1 MFGNI
6 GDPEL
11 IRTGCGEV
19 TLHQVTGR
27 SHRNEVPLPATTLR
41 QTTQLQLLHD

>member
-1 MFGNI
+1 MFGDV

-11 IRTGCGEV
+11 IRARGTEIAID
-19 TLHQVTGR
+19 QVTGR
-27 SHRNEVPLPATTLR
+27 SHGNEVPLPATTLR

>member
-1 MFGNI
+1 MFGDI
-6 GDPEL
+6 GYPEL
-11 IRTGCGEV
+11 IRARSTEI
-19 TLHQVTGR
+19 TIDQVTGR